1 MRLENDPFTCRIP
14 HLSLSLLISVMGDL
28 PFLSCDGFM
37 GKALSLSLSLSL
49 YPTGFH
55 GSGSIS
61 LSLCLSLYLCV
72 SLGDSW
78 VKALS
83 LSMGVVC
90 SNGSMGQAPS
100 LSLPSL
106 FQSALMRFRGS
117 ISISISPP
125 SHTGFHVSSSLSS
138 QTFWKEVDPSTNFL
152 TLNASCEKMIGKAAV
167 LQTHVDK
174 SQSQGPSG

>member
-1 MRLENDPFTCRIP
+1 MFERPENEIRKWPVHLPDSSS
-14 HLSLSLLISVMGDL
+14 LSLSLLISVMGDL

-37 GKALSLSLSLSL
+37 GKASSLSLSL

-55 GSGSIS
+55 GSGSVS

-83 LSMGVVC
+83 LSLWVWSVPMDQWVKLH
-90 SNGSMGQAPS
+90 
-100 LSLPSL
+100 LSVSPSL
-106 FQSALMRFRGS
+106 FQSALMSFRGS

-125 SHTGFHVSSSLSS
+125 FHTGFHVSRSLSS

-152 TLNASCEKMIGKAAV
+152 TLNASCEKMRGE
-167 LQTHVDK
+167 
-174 SQSQGPSG
+174 SSRPSDPRG